1 MPLEDSYLG
10 RGWSFPPS
18 FEPPL
23 LEPVADA
30 PAMLIP
36 PASAGALRPRRLA
49 APPPAPAVLRPGG
62 VVMVEGLADIE
73 QSLHILL
80 STRLGERVLAA
91 DFGCDLQPLA
101 FEPLNAATEARFK
114 YLVHTAVLYHEPR
127 IEFLDLTATELAEEP
142 GLVLLDLAYQVR
154 NTNARHNYVYPFYL
168 QEGSELG
175 VPTDAVAPFPG
186 LAVA

>member
-23 LEPVADA
+23 LEPVKDEPPGSSA
-30 PAMLIP
+30 PAPI
-36 PASAGALRPRRLA
+36 
-49 APPPAPAVLRPGG
+49 VLQPGG
-62 VVMVEGLADIE
+62 AVMVEGLADIE
-73 QSLHILL
+73 QSLLILL
-80 STRLGERVLAA
+80 TTRLGERVLAA

-101 FEPLNAATEARFK
+101 FEPLNAATAAQFE

-127 IEFLDLTATELAEEP
+127 IEFLALTATESADAP

-175 VPTDAVAPFPG
+175 IPTESVAPFPG
-186 LAVA
+186 PAGA